1 MFEYLTGIYNITP
14 TPFKPDGTLDEPSLR
29 KLTDF
34 TRGTRV
40 NGMTSLGVL
49 GEADKLTERER
60 DRVTEIVIETAGAN
74 FPICVGTTHAGTD
87 GCIAYSRR
95 AQQLGAKAVMV
106 APCKLARN
114 NDAALERHYLAVA
127 EAIDIPVVVQDF
139 PPAVGGIIM
148 GVELVAK
155 LAAASPR
162 LAFLKLEDDPAP
174 MKITQI
180 RAISREVK
188 IFGGLGGMM
197 FLEELRHGA
206 IGTMTGF
213 AFPEILV
220 EIYTKFMAGDRDGA
234 TSVFYKYLPIIRFE
248 NQPRINLALRK
259 HIYHL
264 RGVIASSRVRSP
276 FTPVDAE
283 TLADLDDI
291 LANVPDV
298 TSIPFFTTVSS
309 AGLYGLVHRTIAA
322 PSPRAGQDTTVA
334 AALSSSDLVT
344 LRAAAALGT
353 GQGFSLANPLDDS
366 LVLDEGERAVIDN
379 AVARMNAA
387 IDQAAQAS
395 WIAKVDFNGALAD
408 IRQNGLNLGGTHY
421 SDAFVRGGLFSLDGV
436 HPTDLAHAVI
446 ANVMI
451 DAVNKRFGTHVPY
464 ARLLD
469 YATLTSSSA
478 RPAWG
483 EGRSNIP
490 ERIDGLEGMIE
501 MLSPGRH

>member
-14 TPFKPDGTLDEPSLR
+14 TPFKADGSLDEPSLR
-29 KLTDF
+29 ALTEF
-34 TRGTRV
+34 TRGTGV
-40 NGMTSLGVL
+40 NGMTILGVL
-49 GEADKLTERER
+49 GEADKLTESER
-60 DRVTEIVIETAGAN
+60 DRVTAIAIEAAGSG

-87 GCIAYSRR
+87 GCIAFSRR

-106 APCKLARN
+106 APPKLARS

-139 PPAVGGIIM
+139 PPAVGGITM
-148 GVELVAK
+148 SVELIAR

-180 RAISREVK
+180 RAVSRDVK

-220 EIYTKFMAGDRDGA
+220 DIFGRFISGDRDGA
-234 TSVFYKYLPIIRFE
+234 TNVFYKYLPIIRFE

-276 FTPVDAE
+276 FTAVDAE

-291 LANVPDV
+291 LARLSLLQ
-298 TSIPFFTTVSS
+298 T
-309 AGLYGLVHRTIAA
+309 AA
-322 PSPRAGQDTTVA
+322 PAPRG
-334 AALSSSDLVT
+334 
-344 LRAAAALGT
+344 
-353 GQGFSLANPLDDS
+353 
-366 LVLDEGERAVIDN
+366 
-379 AVARMNAA
+379 
-387 IDQAAQAS
+387 
-395 WIAKVDFNGALAD
+395 AKG
-408 IRQNGLNLGGTHY
+408 
-421 SDAFVRGGLFSLDGV
+421 
-436 HPTDLAHAVI
+436 
-446 ANVMI
+446 
-451 DAVNKRFGTHVPY
+451 
-464 ARLLD
+464 
-469 YATLTSSSA
+469 
-478 RPAWG
+478 
-483 EGRSNIP
+483 
-490 ERIDGLEGMIE
+490 
-501 MLSPGRH
+501 